1 VKQGLS
7 SQKESRIGERLSTP
21 MRPVALDQARVFIV
35 VAAYNEAASIGDL
48 VRDLMEQ
55 YAHVVVVDDG
65 SADETGELATEAGA
79 LVLTHLI
86 NRGQG
91 AALQTG
97 ITYALSQAADYIV
110 TLDVD
115 GQYEV
120 KDIAQL
126 LAPVSDGTV
135 HASLGCRGSS
145 SDDRP
150 GFGGQVRRVMF
161 ALAKLGARLGLGT
174 PVPDAHNGLCAMSR
188 HAAQMMDLKLDRMTH
203 GSEIVQQV
211 IAAGLK
217 TQEVPVRVRVSDYAL
232 RKGQRSSAAL
242 RVAFQYIMARFT
254 R

>member
-1 VKQGLS
+1 
-7 SQKESRIGERLSTP
+7 
-21 MRPVALDQARVFIV
+21 MRPVALEQARVFII

-65 SADETGELATEAGA
+65 SVDETAELATEAGA
-79 LVLTHLI
+79 CVLSHLI

-97 ITYALSQAADYIV
+97 ITYALAHSADYIV

-115 GQYEV
+115 GQYDV

-126 LAPVSDGTV
+126 LGPISDGTV
-135 HASLGCRGSS
+135 HATLGTRASEHKPSLGMRLRSMLHAVGK
-145 SDDRP
+145 
-150 GFGGQVRRVMF
+150 
-161 ALAKLGARLGLGT
+161 LAGRLGLR
-174 PVPDAHNGLCAMSR
+174 PPMPAAHNGLCAFSR
-188 HAAQMMDLKLDRMTH
+188 HAAQMIDLKLDRMTH
-203 GSEIVQQV
+203 GSEIVQQIV
-211 IAAGLK
+211 AGGLK
-217 TQEVPVRVRVSDYAL
+217 LQEVPVRVRVSDYAL

-242 RVAFQYIMARFT
+242 RVAVQYIMARLS

>member
-1 VKQGLS
+1 
-7 SQKESRIGERLSTP
+7 
-21 MRPVALDQARVFIV
+21 MRPVALDQARVFII

-65 SADETGELATEAGA
+65 SSDETAELASEAGA
-79 LVLTHLI
+79 CVLSHLI

-97 ITYALSQAADYIV
+97 ITYALAHAADYIV

-115 GQYEV
+115 GQYDV
-120 KDIAQL
+120 KDIAL
-126 LAPVSDGTV
+126 LLGPISEGAV
-135 HASLGCRGSS
+135 HATLGIRDASEHKPSLGHR
-145 SDDRP
+145 
-150 GFGGQVRRVMF
+150 
-161 ALAKLGARLGLGT
+161 LANMLRAVGKLAGRLGLR
-174 PVPDAHNGLCAMSR
+174 PPLPAAHNGLCAFSR
-188 HAAQMMDLKLDRMTH
+188 HAAQMIDLKLDRMPH
-203 GSEIVQQV
+203 GSEIVQQI
-211 IAAGLK
+211 IAGGLNL
-217 TQEVPVRVRVSDYAL
+217 QEVPVRVRVSDYAL